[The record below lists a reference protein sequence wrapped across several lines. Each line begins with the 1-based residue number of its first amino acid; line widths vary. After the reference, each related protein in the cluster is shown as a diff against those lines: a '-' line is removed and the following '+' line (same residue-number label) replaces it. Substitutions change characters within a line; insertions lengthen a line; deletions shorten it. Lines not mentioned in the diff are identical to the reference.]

1 MSNQL
6 NKFKTINKKQS
17 KNNILSKTFKT
28 SFKVLFK
35 LLLVVFQ
42 LIKMF
47 GFRKKFVS
55 QPYKLFN
62 GK

>member
-1 MSNQL
+1 MSSQL

-42 LIKMF
+42 LIKMI

>member
-55 QPYKLFN
+55 QPYELFN